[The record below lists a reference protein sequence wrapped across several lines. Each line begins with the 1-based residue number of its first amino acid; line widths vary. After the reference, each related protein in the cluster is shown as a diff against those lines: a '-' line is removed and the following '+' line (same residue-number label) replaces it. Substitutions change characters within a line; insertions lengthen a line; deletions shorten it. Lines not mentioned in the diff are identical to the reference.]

1 MHRLT
6 DYVQIMAS
14 SEMREPTF
22 LLLTALAGQPQ
33 HGYALIREVAHLSG
47 GRVRLKP
54 GTLYAALDRLAD
66 EGLIALSGEEVVDGR
81 LRRYYCLTST
91 GAGTLERE
99 TQRLRANVEAATVR
113 LRTHGATSAAT
124 SEVTP

>member
-1 MHRLT
+1 
-6 DYVQIMAS
+6 MAS

-33 HGYALIREVAHLSG
+33 HGYALTQEVAHLSG

-81 LRRYYCLTST
+81 LRRYYSLTST

-124 SEVTP
+124 SQVTP